1 MKPSYNEALAQLVPV
16 FFPDFLYR
24 LADDGQPEFPEFVAK
39 IKPTEFAPGKVFG
52 TGTMAPIDYMVALA
66 DGHEPL
72 PKNLNIRFIE
82 EEADSNSFRFHFMQ
96 YATKAGGGLEGA
108 RLRRER

>member
-16 FFPDFLYR
+16 FFPDFLFR
-24 LADDGQPEFPEFVAK
+24 LTADGQPAFPEFAAK

-82 EEADSNSFRFHFMQ
+82 NEVDRTLSGSISCS
-96 YATKAGGGLEGA
+96 TPPGA
-108 RLRRER
+108 RRTGRRAASSKR